1 MATVAHG
8 CDGCCDVRKWG
19 GVSLV
24 MSGSGLQC
32 HDASLPPCVAATW
45 SLLVMAKGAMSCRFE
60 ARDGAAIDGECVP
73 RYDMPVHS
81 HTAVRAERVSGHIAN
96 AAQSRC

>member
-8 CDGCCDVRKWG
+8 CDGCCDVGKWG

-32 HDASLPPCVAATW
+32 HDASLPPCMADGCDGCTVPPRWSHLGVGHVA
-45 SLLVMAKGAMSCRFE
+45 SSSSIVKSVFCLHKGVGMEHLRVCC
-60 ARDGAAIDGECVP
+60 I
-73 RYDMPVHS
+73 S
-81 HTAVRAERVSGHIAN
+81 HVSDLK
-96 AAQSRC
+96 